1 MILSSSMARKPSKH
15 IRYKKHNLTRN
26 LIDESLFSYDTITG
40 DNPNGFTPETTTV
53 WDFPVRGNWA
63 THKSDYR
70 GNFAPQ
76 IPRNLILNYS
86 REGELVL
93 DPMVGSG
100 TTLIE
105 ARLLNRNAIGYD
117 INEKAV
123 DITKERLDFKV
134 DNNSTQIVAIG
145 DVRNLKNH
153 DDNSIDLIITHPPYA
168 DIVTYSDRKNPDDL
182 SSLSGIPKFLDQLEL
197 GIKELFR
204 VLKPNRYCA
213 LLIGDARKG
222 QHYIPLSYFVLERCL
237 RNGFALKE
245 EIIKTQ
251 HNTKYALR
259 WKDKAKNFKFYLIMH
274 EHLFVFRK
282 PKPDE
287 DLSRIRYSI
296 LR

>member
-1 MILSSSMARKPSKH
+1 MARKKSKTTH
-15 IRYKKHNLTRN
+15 YTEQPPNKS
-26 LIDESLFSYDTITG
+26 LIAEAFFAFDTMSGES
-40 DNPNGFTPETTTV
+40 PNGFTPETTTV

-76 IPRNLILNYS
+76 IARNLILNYS
-86 REGELVL
+86 KEGELIL

-117 INEKAV
+117 INQNAV
-123 DITKERLDFKV
+123 DITKQRLNFKV
-134 DNNSTQIVAIG
+134 DNGSTQTVAIG

-153 DDNSIDLIITHPPYA
+153 AENSIDLIVTHPPYA
-168 DIVTYSDRKNPDDL
+168 NIVTYSGRQNPDDL
-182 SSLSGIPKFLDQLEL
+182 SSLSSIPKFLDQLEL

-213 LLIGDARKG
+213 LLIGDTRKG
-222 QHYIPLSYFVLERCL
+222 QHYVPLSYYVLERCL

-251 HNTKYALR
+251 HNTKYAQR

-287 DLSRIRYSI
+287 DVSRIRYSI

>member
-1 MILSSSMARKPSKH
+1 MPKHDKDDSSRSKIKELQFGYDIL
-15 IRYKKHNLTRN
+15 TG
-26 LIDESLFSYDTITG
+26 ES
-40 DNPNGFTPETTTV
+40 PNGFVPETTTV

-76 IPRNLILNYS
+76 IARNLILNYS
-86 REGELVL
+86 KEGEFVL

-105 ARLLNRNAIGYD
+105 ARLLNRHAAGYD
-117 INEKAV
+117 INQNAV
-123 DITKERLDFKV
+123 EITKQRLNFKV
-134 DNNSTQIVAIG
+134 DNNAIQTVSFG
-145 DVRNLKNH
+145 DVRHLSNH
-153 DDNSIDLIITHPPYA
+153 EDNSIDLIITHPPYSN
-168 DIVTYSDRKNPDDL
+168 IVKYSDGKNPNDL
-182 SSLSGIPKFLDQLEL
+182 SSIAGISKFLDELEV

-213 LLIGDARKG
+213 ILIGDTRKG
-222 QHYIPLSYFVLERCL
+222 QHYVPLSYFVLERCL
-237 RNGFALKE
+237 RNRFAIKE

-251 HNTKYALR
+251 HNTKYSQR
-259 WKDKAKNFKFYLIMH
+259 WKEKAKHFQFYLIMH

-282 PKPDE
+282 PKVGE

-296 LR
+296 MR

>member
-1 MILSSSMARKPSKH
+1 MKRKHSKTKSF
-15 IRYKKHNLTRN
+15 RNKGHNNIASIVSEPLFGFDTLTGA
-26 LIDESLFSYDTITG
+26 S
-40 DNPNGFTPETTTV
+40 PNGFIPESTTV
-53 WDFPVRGNWA
+53 WDFPIRGNWV

-86 REGELVL
+86 KEGELVL

-105 ARLLNRNAIGYD
+105 ARLLSRNAVGYD
-117 INEKAV
+117 INSNAV
-123 DITKERLDFKV
+123 DITKSRLNFKV
-134 DNNSTQIVAIG
+134 DNDSTQTVAIG
-145 DVRNLKNH
+145 DVRDLNKH
-153 DDNSIDLIITHPPYA
+153 QDNSIDLIVTHPPYSS
-168 DIVTYSDRKNPDDL
+168 IVTYSDRKNPDDL
-182 SSLSGIPKFLDQLEL
+182 SSIAGIPKFLDELEAGL
-197 GIKELFR
+197 KELFR
-204 VLKPNRYCA
+204 VLKPDRYCA
-213 LLIGDARKG
+213 ILIGDTRKG
-222 QHYIPLSYFVLERCL
+222 QHYVPLSYFVLERCL

-251 HNTKYALR
+251 HNTKYGQR
-259 WKDKAKNFKFYLIMH
+259 WKDRAKSFQFYLIMH

-296 LR
+296 FR